1 MAILLGFYHLLLER
15 EKMHRFNRFYLMA
28 ALAFSL
34 AMPFISLPVANEALV
49 QTINLLPLQLG
60 NEQIADKGQAFLPE
74 VLILIYVVVAVI
86 LAIRFAVNI
95 TAFVKKIKANEKA
108 GLGTAKL
115 ILLDEDVL
123 PHTFLSYIFIN
134 KAEYNSDSIEN
145 ELYAHE
151 LTHVNQK
158 HTLDI
163 LFVEV
168 LKVVFWFN
176 PLVYLYKKAIQLNHE
191 FLADEYVVTETGNA
205 IPYQNLLLSKAS
217 HSYSIALASNL
228 NFSIT
233 KKRFIMM
240 TKNTSRLQAF
250 ARQVAVLP
258 VIATLFLISCSDS
271 TTSTDAGVTSQDN
284 SIHEFG
290 TLEQQPEYPGGME
303 AFYREVM
310 TNFITPKVPHDMTA
324 KVYVSFTIE
333 KDGTMTDI
341 KAKGEQVDR
350 LVTEAERVLKSITTK
365 WTPGKKDGKPVRVS
379 LLLPIQVNIKA

>member
-15 EKMHRFNRFYLMA
+15 EKMHRFNRFYLLA
-28 ALAFSL
+28 ALVFSL
-34 AMPFISLPVANEALV
+34 AMPFLSLPVANEALV

-60 NEQIADKGQAFLPE
+60 KEQIADNGQTFWPE
-74 VLILIYVVVAVI
+74 VLTLIYLVVAVI
-86 LAIRFAVNI
+86 LAIRFIVNI
-95 TAFVKKIKANEKA
+95 IAFVKKINANEKA
-108 GLGTAKL
+108 GLGKAKL
-115 ILLDEDVL
+115 VLLNEDVL
-123 PHTFLSYIFIN
+123 PHTFLKYIFIN
-134 KAEYNSDSIEN
+134 KAEYDNKRIES
-145 ELYAHE
+145 ELYVHE

-163 LFVEV
+163 LFAEA
-168 LKVVFWFN
+168 LKVVLWFN

-191 FLADEYVVTETGNA
+191 FLADEHVVAETGNA

-217 HSYSIALASNL
+217 HTYSVALASNL

-240 TKNTSRLQAF
+240 TKNTSRLQSL

-258 VIATLFLISCSDS
+258 VAAALLLISCSDS
-271 TTSTDAGVTSQDN
+271 TTSTDAGITSQDN
-284 SIHEFG
+284 TVHEFG
-290 TLEQQPEYPGGME
+290 SLEQQPEYPGGME

-310 TNFITPKVPHDMTA
+310 NNFITPKVSRDITA

-341 KAKGEQVDR
+341 KARGEEVDR
-350 LVTEAERVLKSITTK
+350 LSNEAERVLKSITTK
-365 WTPGKKDGKPVRVS
+365 WTPGKKNGKAVRAS
-379 LLLPIQVNIKA
+379 LVLPIQVNIKA